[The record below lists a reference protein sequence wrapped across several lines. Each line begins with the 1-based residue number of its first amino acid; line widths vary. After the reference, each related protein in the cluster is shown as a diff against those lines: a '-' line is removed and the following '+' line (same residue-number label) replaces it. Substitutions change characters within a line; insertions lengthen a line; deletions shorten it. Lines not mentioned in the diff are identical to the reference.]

1 MRRFSFLICLLIVL
15 TFFSQAWA
23 QTVSKG
29 PCPDEKTLTRDART
43 GLVEAQ
49 KFMAEKKTARA
60 EKALT
65 GFIQNHP
72 DENHAFVTYTL
83 ATCYLDLNKLKS
95 ALEQYEKTI
104 DFCPAYAPAWQNL
117 AKVCFDLKKYNRAG
131 MALEKAWEL
140 TGCKNHLLR
149 FHAAVAFISAKKQQ
163 KALPILAYLCSGKA
177 GPPGDKWVKLFV
189 QAAIAVKQPKT
200 ALRTVERLL
209 AKPDPDA
216 YLFRLATVLYL
227 ESANYRKAAQN
238 LAAYSLVATLSRQ
251 EQKLLADLYANLGIP
266 ARAALNYEALVAVKP
281 CCRLWERTAAC
292 WFEAC
297 DYDKALRTAQKGLAA
312 FPQSSHLWRIKG
324 WVHYENKDYGPASQA
339 FGKASSLDHN
349 DINSLFL
356 HGLCACRAGDRDS
369 ARKVLEKVACHD
381 DYKSRAMGIIHEME
395 AENI

>member
-1 MRRFSFLICLLIVL
+1 MRRYSFLICLLIVL
-15 TFFSQAWA
+15 ASFSPAWA
-23 QTVSKG
+23 QTASTG
-29 PCPDEKTLTRDART
+29 PCPDEKTLTRAARSA
-43 GLVEAQ
+43 LVEAQ
-49 KFMAEKKTARA
+49 KLMAEKKMARA

-65 GFIQNHP
+65 GFIHTHP
-72 DENHAFVTYTL
+72 GENHAFVTYTL
-83 ATCYLDLNKLKS
+83 GACYLDSNKLKS

-131 MALEKAWEL
+131 IALEKTWDL
-140 TGCKNHLLR
+140 TGRKNHLLR

-163 KALPILAYLCSGKA
+163 NALPILAYLCSGKA

-189 QAAIAVKQPKT
+189 QTAMAMKQPKT
-200 ALRTVERLL
+200 ALKIVERLL
-209 AKPDPDA
+209 VSPNPDA
-216 YLFRLATVLYL
+216 YLFRLATRLYL
-227 ESANYRKAAQN
+227 ESSNYRKAAQN
-238 LAAYSLVATLSRQ
+238 LAAYSLVAPLSRQ
-251 EQKLLADLYANLGIP
+251 ERKLLADLYANLGIP
-266 ARAALNYEALVAVKP
+266 ARAAPNYEALVAVKP

-297 DYDKALRTAQKGLAA
+297 DYDRALRAAEKGLAA
-312 FPQSSHLWRIKG
+312 FPQSYHLWRIKG

-339 FGKASSLDHN
+339 FGKASGLNHN

-369 ARKVLEKVACHD
+369 ARKTLEKVACHD
-381 DYKSRAMGIIHEME
+381 DYKSRALGIIHEME